1 METKMKTKLKLN
13 DNVVVVSGSSK
24 GKRGKI
30 LYINK
35 TKGLVLVE
43 GVNKKHKAVK
53 ASQENP
59 KGGITQKEF
68 PIQASNVMFFC
79 DKCKKGVRLQVAD
92 SAGSSTDLTSKT
104 KKDKSRK
111 CSKCGKSY

>member
-1 METKMKTKLKLN
+1 MKTKLKKN
-13 DNVVVVSGSSK
+13 DDVVVISGSSK
-24 GKRGKI
+24 GKRGKV

-35 TKGLVLVE
+35 AKGLVLVE

-59 KGGITQKEF
+59 KGGIVQKEY
-68 PIQASNVMFFC
+68 PIEASNVMFFC
-79 DKCKKGVRLQVAD
+79 DKCKKGVRLQMV
-92 SAGSSTDLTSKT
+92 DLTDKT